1 MILRIFNTLSGRKDK
16 ATPRD
21 GNLKMLICGPTVYD
35 FSHLGHARILLF
47 YDLVARYLMVSGM
60 RTTAILNITDIDPK
74 ISFRAKEERSSAAD
88 ISNRFINELLID
100 IQSLGINTL
109 SIARTS
115 DYVETARKLIRGLLS
130 EKRAY
135 FANGNVYLDTNSL
148 ISYGKLS
155 RMSRQDLVNSR
166 VDIAPGKKNPN
177 DILLWNGSDDFGQK
191 YYDDSLG
198 VGVPWWHM
206 QDSSVAMSI
215 FNGIYDIHGG
225 ATELVYPHHESVLTQ
240 LRALTS
246 NQQPVKIWNHVG
258 LVSINGKKMSKSFGN
273 IIRIR
278 DLIRKYDSN
287 IIRLYLFSKHY
298 RQPFMFS
305 QSELDKFYSTDE
317 TIASALWGDVGT
329 KILNR
334 RTRLT
339 KEFTSYIENDVNTSA
354 ALELMI
360 ETARKRESIADLRY
374 MVRIFGLVY

>member
-1 MILRIFNTLSGRKDK
+1 NTLSGLKDK

-21 GNLKMLICGPTVYD
+21 GNLRILICGPTVYD

-47 YDLVARYLMVSGM
+47 YDLVARYLMLSRM

-88 ISNRFINELLID
+88 ISNKFINELLID

-109 SIARTS
+109 IIAKTS
-115 DYVETARKLIRGLLS
+115 DYVETARKLILELLS

-135 FANGNVYLDTNSL
+135 FANGNVYLYTSSL
-148 ISYGKLS
+148 APYRKLS
-155 RMSRQDLVNSR
+155 RMNREDLVNRR

-198 VGVPWWHM
+198 AGVPWWHI

-215 FNGIYDIHGG
+215 FNGVYDLHGG
-225 ATELVYPHHESVLTQ
+225 ATELVYPHHESIMAQ
-240 LRALTS
+240 LRMLTS
-246 NQQPVKIWNHVG
+246 NHQPVKIWNHVG
-258 LVSINGKKMSKSFGN
+258 LVNINGKKMSKSFGN

-278 DLIRKYDSN
+278 DLIRKYNSN

-298 RQPFMFS
+298 RRPFMFS
-305 QSELDKFYSTDE
+305 QSELDKFYSVDE

-329 KILNR
+329 KIPHR

-339 KEFTSYIENDVNTSA
+339 NEFTDYIENDVNTPS

-360 ETARKRESIADLRY
+360 ETARKRKSIGDLRY
-374 MVRIFGLVY
+374 MVRTFGLVY

>member
-1 MILRIFNTLSGRKDK
+1 LILRIFNTLSGLKDK

-21 GNLKMLICGPTVYD
+21 GILKMFICGPTVYD

-47 YDLVARYLMVSGM
+47 YDLVARYLMLSGM
-60 RTTAILNITDIDPK
+60 QIIAILNITDIDPK
-74 ISFRAKEERSSAAD
+74 ISSRAKEERSSVAD

-115 DYVETARKLIRGLLS
+115 DYVETSRKLILGLLS
-130 EKRAY
+130 EKRGY
-135 FANGNVYLDTNSL
+135 FANGNIYLDTSSL
-148 ISYGKLS
+148 DSYGKLS
-155 RMSRQDLVNSR
+155 RLSRQDLVNRR
-166 VDIAPGKKNPN
+166 VDIAPGKKTPS

-191 YYDDSLG
+191 YYDSSLG
-198 VGVPWWHM
+198 EGIPWWHM

-225 ATELVYPHHESVLTQ
+225 ATELVYPHHESILTQ
-240 LRALTS
+240 LRTLTS
-246 NQQPVKIWNHVG
+246 NQQPVQIWNHVG
-258 LVSINGKKMSKSFGN
+258 LVSINGNKMSKSFGN

-278 DLIRKYDSN
+278 DLLRRYGSN

-298 RQPFMFS
+298 REPLVFS

-317 TIASALWGDVGT
+317 MIASALWENVDS
-329 KILNR
+329 KNLNR

-339 KEFTSYIENDVNTSA
+339 NEFTSYLENDVNTSA

-360 ETARKRESIADLRY
+360 ETARKREYIADLRY

>member
-1 MILRIFNTLSGRKDK
+1 MRIFNTLSGLKDK
-16 ATPRD
+16 ATPSN
-21 GNLKMLICGPTVYD
+21 GNLRMVICGPTVYD

-47 YDLVARYLMVSGM
+47 YDFVARYLILNGI

-74 ISFRAKEERSSAAD
+74 ISSRAKEERSSAED

-115 DYVETARKLIRGLLS
+115 EYVETAIKLILGLLT
-130 EKRAY
+130 EKCAY
-135 FANGNVYLDTNSL
+135 FTNGNVYLETSS
-148 ISYGKLS
+148 IVPYGKLS
-155 RMSRQDLVNSR
+155 RMSREDLVNSR

-177 DILLWNGSDDFGQK
+177 DILLWNGCDDFGQK
-191 YYDDSLG
+191 YYDQSLG
-198 VGVPWWHM
+198 AGVPWWHM

-215 FNGIYDIHGG
+215 FDGIYDMQGG
-225 ATELVYPHHESVLTQ
+225 ATELVYPHHESVMAQ
-240 LRALTS
+240 LQVLTS
-246 NQQPVKIWNHVG
+246 TQQPVKIWNHVG
-258 LVSINGKKMSKSFGN
+258 LVSVNGRKMSKSFGN

-278 DLIRKYDSN
+278 DLIRKYNSN

-305 QSELDKFYSTDE
+305 QSELDKFYLTDE
-317 TIASALWGDVGT
+317 TIACALWKDVGSET
-329 KILNR
+329 LHR

-339 KEFTSYIENDVNTSA
+339 DEFTSYIENDVNTPDA
-354 ALELMI
+354 MELMI
-360 ETARKRESIADLRY
+360 ETARKRKSIGDLRY

>member
-1 MILRIFNTLSGRKDK
+1 MRIFNTLSGLKDK

-21 GNLKMLICGPTVYD
+21 GILKMLICGPTVYD

-47 YDLVARYLMVSGM
+47 YDLVARYLMLSGM
-60 RTTAILNITDIDPK
+60 RTTAILNITDVDPK

-88 ISNRFINELLID
+88 ISNRFINELFID

-115 DYVETARKLIRGLLS
+115 DYVETARKLILGLLS
-130 EKRAY
+130 EKRGY
-135 FANGNVYLDTNSL
+135 FANGNIYLDTSSL
-148 ISYGKLS
+148 VSYGKLS
-155 RMSRQDLVNSR
+155 RMSRQDLVNRR
-166 VDIAPGKKNPN
+166 VDIAPGKKNPS

-191 YYDDSLG
+191 YYDSLLG
-198 VGVPWWHM
+198 EGVPWWHM

-225 ATELVYPHHESVLTQ
+225 ATELVYPHHESVLAQ
-240 LRALTS
+240 LRTLTS

-278 DLIRKYDSN
+278 DLLRKYGSN

-298 RQPFMFS
+298 RQPLVFS

-317 TIASALWGDVGT
+317 TIASALWEDVDT
-329 KILNR
+329 KNLHC

-339 KEFTSYIENDVNTSA
+339 NEFTSYIENDVNTSA